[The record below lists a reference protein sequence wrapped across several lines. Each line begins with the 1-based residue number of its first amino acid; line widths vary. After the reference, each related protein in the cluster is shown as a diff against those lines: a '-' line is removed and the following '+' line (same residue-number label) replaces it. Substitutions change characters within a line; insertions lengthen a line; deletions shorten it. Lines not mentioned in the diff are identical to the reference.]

1 MQVFSQPL
9 KLFSALGL
17 TAALA
22 ACAGNP
28 AEPPTAAPPLATAP
42 LAGKVVPPSPST
54 LPPSASALAS
64 HEWELVAM
72 ADAKGNSDT
81 RWRLPGH
88 AAPRLLFHGGRVEVR
103 NLCNVV
109 SGGYMIQGSN
119 MAFIHGVSTKRACA
133 DAALMDL
140 EQRMGL
146 YLSGSAGYEVRNNA
160 GGPPLLVLYFGD
172 GSRWELTGSPTA
184 QTRYGGPGERVFL
197 EIAPERMPCSHGAMA
212 NAQCLKVRE
221 VRFADNGVRQGAG
234 AWQPLYGEIE
244 GYTHQAGVR
253 NVVRLNR
260 FQRPQPLP
268 ADASAQVYVL
278 DMVVETERVR

>member
-1 MQVFSQPL
+1 MPAAHAPL
-9 KLFSALGL
+9 VKILSLLGL
-17 TAALA
+17 AATLT
-22 ACAGNP
+22 ACAGNQTVPFTGTGTP
-28 AEPPTAAPPLATAP
+28 AQSGQVVSSPGPVAPALAT
-42 LAGKVVPPSPST
+42 
-54 LPPSASALAS
+54 

-72 ADAKGNSDT
+72 TDAQGRSDT
-81 RWRLPGH
+81 RWRLPGQ
-88 AAPRLLFHGGRVEVR
+88 AAPRLLFADGRANLR
-103 NLCNVV
+103 NLCNAV
-109 SGGYMIQGSN
+109 SAGYTVQGN
-119 MAFIHGVSTKRACA
+119 HLQWQPGISTRRACA
-133 DAALMDL
+133 DVRLMDL
-140 EQRMGL
+140 EQRMGQSL
-146 YLSGSAGYEVRNNA
+146 AGSASYEVRTNA

-244 GYTHQAGVR
+244 GYTHQPGVR